1 MSWLYDL
8 LYMFYNQESEPWPGL
23 CVGENFSHSWIYQV
37 EYSFEEF
44 YRLRLD
50 ASISMK
56 LYLNFFFLLPR
67 NISRQKAWLK
77 ILFIS
82 PYSFKRGTEGGREWC
97 SKCTSTWQGNVNPN
111 VTYFVALPENKLFL

>member
-56 LYLNFFFLLPR
+56 LYLNFFFYF
-67 NISRQKAWLK
+67 Q
-77 ILFIS
+77 
-82 PYSFKRGTEGGREWC
+82 GT
-97 SKCTSTWQGNVNPN
+97 
-111 VTYFVALPENKLFL
+111 FLDRKHG